1 MKLFAAAISAI
12 QLLTPRHL
20 SQQGIGLIKKKRQN
34 SILISEI
41 RCDGF
46 DF

>member
-1 MKLFAAAISAI
+1 MKFFAAAISAI

-20 SQQGIGLIKKKRQN
+20 SQQGIGLIKKRQN